1 MSSLK
6 AGLASIMASFKDPVS
21 GLTHLAGALLSIIG
35 LVVLLRYAER
45 YATVKHVVSFA
56 IFGATLILLYSASA
70 VYHLLNISEKIDTL
84 LRRIDH
90 MMIYVLIAG
99 TYTPICV
106 IGLTGAWGVS
116 MLIMVWV
123 LAVIGIVMTVVWFGA
138 PRWLTTAVYLLMGWL
153 VVIAFYPL
161 LHSLPIGGITWLM
174 IGGLLYTIG
183 AVIYGFKWPKITS
196 RWFGFHEIFHLFVIG
211 GSLGHF
217 WLMFRYLMYV

>member
-6 AGLASIMASFKDPVS
+6 SVWLSFMAKFKDPVS
-21 GLTHLAGALLSIIG
+21 GFTHLGGALLSIAG
-35 LVVLLRYAER
+35 LVILIRYAAR
-45 YATVKHVVSFA
+45 FATVKHIVTFA
-56 IFGATLILLYSASA
+56 IFGAALILLYTASA
-70 VYHLLNISEKIDTL
+70 VYHLLKVPEKINTL

-106 IGLTGAWGVS
+106 IGLTGAWGLS
-116 MLIMVWV
+116 MLITVWV
-123 LAVIGIVMTVVWFGA
+123 LAALGIIMTVFWFGA

-161 LHSLPIGGITWLM
+161 IHSLPIGGITWLAV
-174 IGGLLYTIG
+174 GGLLYSVG
-183 AVIYGFKWPKITS
+183 AVVYGFKWPKINS
-196 RWFGFHEIFHLFVIG
+196 RWFGFHEIFHLFVIA

>member
-1 MSSLK
+1 MSVLK
-6 AGLASIMASFKDPVS
+6 AGMVNLMTRVKDPVS
-21 GLTHLAGALLSIIG
+21 GLTHLGGAFLSIVG
-35 LVVLLRYAER
+35 LVVLIKYAER
-45 YATVKHVVSFA
+45 LASIKHIVTFA
-56 IFGATLILLYSASA
+56 IFGAALILLYTSSA
-70 VYHLLNISEKIDTL
+70 VYHLLKVPDKINTL

-116 MLIMVWV
+116 MLITVWV
-123 LAVIGIVMTVVWFGA
+123 LAALGIILTVVWFGA

-153 VVIAFYPL
+153 VIIAFYPL
-161 LHSLPIGGITWLM
+161 IHSLPVGGITWLVT
-174 IGGLLYTIG
+174 GGLLYTVG
-183 AVIYGFKWPKITS
+183 AVIYGLKWPKINS

-217 WLMFRYLMYV
+217 WLMFKYLMYI